1 MQHHVVFN
9 LKNYK
14 RFLEVNADDFNMILE
29 VGIELSDTNNKQ
41 YLFLDEIQNV
51 DGWEKF
57 VRRLSDMKYR
67 VNITGS
73 NSKMLSSEIASTLGG
88 RFMIVQIFPY
98 SFKEYLTAKGE
109 TKDLY
114 CNY

>member
-1 MQHHVVFN
+1 
-9 LKNYK
+9 
-14 RFLEVNADDFNMILE
+14 
-29 VGIELSDTNNKQ
+29 
-41 YLFLDEIQNV
+41 
-51 DGWEKF
+51 
-57 VRRLSDMKYR
+57 MKYR

-73 NSKMLSSEIASTLGG
+73 SSKMLSSEIASTLGG
-88 RFMIVQIFPY
+88 RFMIMQIFPY